1 MQPKTSAFCAL
12 MLAMAY
18 LALLPVAHA
27 TRVENMFSAGVSV
40 ADRSPES
47 RQQALASALGQ
58 VLVRITGSA
67 AVAGSPELEDLVEN
81 AARYVQAYR
90 YSGSRGDMTLEV
102 TFDGLALQQA
112 VAARGIG
119 VWGAERPDVLIWL
132 AIDYGGGQRL
142 LLPADNDGAVAVRL
156 REAATARGLPV
167 SLPLMDAMD
176 RQRIGFADVWGGF
189 TEAVEAASAR
199 YAPDAIL
206 IGRARRRS
214 GGGLTVEWKLLAG
227 GELLATRG
235 SIADGVHETADFFAR
250 QFVVGG
256 QGGVNQ
262 RLRLRVSEIADLE
275 QYASVL
281 NHLESLSMVDD
292 VVLSEVRD
300 KELVFDLNIKG
311 SAEQLRR
318 AIALGR
324 IIEPAATSAPAPA
337 LVTEL
342 HYRPVL

>member
-1 MQPKTSAFCAL
+1 MQAGTSAFCSL
-12 MLAMAY
+12 MLTMA
-18 LALLPVAHA
+18 LFALPVDASA
-27 TRVENMFSAGVSV
+27 TRVENMFSAEVRV
-40 ADRSPES
+40 PDRSTES
-47 RQQALASALGQ
+47 RDQALKSALGQ

-67 AVAGSPELEDLVEN
+67 AAAGSPELEDLKDN
-81 AARYVQAYR
+81 AARYVQVYR
-90 YSGSRGDMTLEV
+90 YRGFTDDIALEV
-102 TFDGLALQQA
+102 TFDGTALQQA

-119 VWGAERPDVLIWL
+119 VWGAERPEVLVWL

-142 LLPADNDGAVAVRL
+142 LLPADNDGAVAATL
-156 REAATARGLPV
+156 RETAASRGLPI
-167 SLPLMDAMD
+167 SLPLMDALD

-214 GGGLTVEWKLLAG
+214 GGGLSVEWKLMAG
-227 GELLATRG
+227 GELLASRG
-235 SIADGVHETADFFAR
+235 SISDGIHESADFFAR

-256 QGGVNQ
+256 QGGAGQ
-262 RLRLRVSEIADLE
+262 RLRLRVSEVAGLE
-275 QYASVL
+275 QYAKVL
-281 NHLESLSMVDD
+281 DHLESLSVIAD
-292 VVLSEVRD
+292 VALSEVSGR
-300 KELVFDLNIKG
+300 ELVFDIQIKG
-311 SAEQLRR
+311 TAEQLRR

-324 IIEPAATSAPAPA
+324 IIEPAAPSSGVPG